1 MATVKS
7 VKSAIKSREYVA
19 KSIKYILSPEN
30 KEGNEKC
37 IQSSFLNCC
46 GDCTNDFVMQFEITR
61 LAFCKNDNI
70 LAHHYVQSF
79 SPNEKITPE
88 IAHQIGKELAE
99 FCWHEN
105 GYEVARQFSNSQKYA

>member
-46 GDCTNDFVMQFEITR
+46 GDCTNDFVM
-61 LAFCKNDNI
+61 
-70 LAHHYVQSF
+70 
-79 SPNEKITPE
+79 
-88 IAHQIGKELAE
+88 
-99 FCWHEN
+99 
-105 GYEVARQFSNSQKYA
+105 

>member
-61 LAFCKNDNI
+61 LAFGKNDNI
-70 LAHHYVQSF
+70 LAHH
-79 SPNEKITPE
+79 
-88 IAHQIGKELAE
+88 
-99 FCWHEN
+99 
-105 GYEVARQFSNSQKYA
+105 